1 MKKVIFTAC
10 LLIVVNL
17 TFGQKRE
24 FETNYF
30 KTYDSEKCYNLEIKF
45 LTNNRIVEKR
55 DGNNNSISLYFS
67 GIVSKEYNSR
77 GEYIEIFTS
86 KYALEEFGVYEYN
99 KLDKYSYVF
108 AYDQMNGN
116 LIYVYECQEGS
127 DNGKF
132 YFTEKGY
139 FKYCK
144 Q

>member
-1 MKKVIFTAC
+1 MKKVILTTC
-10 LLIVVNL
+10 LLIAVNL
-17 TFGQKRE
+17 TFSQIRE
-24 FETNYF
+24 FKTYYF
-30 KTYDSEKCYNLEIKF
+30 KTYNSERCYDLEIKF
-45 LTNNRIVEKR
+45 LTNNKIVEKK
-55 DGNNNSISLYFS
+55 DGNNNSVSLYFS

-139 FKYCK
+139 LKYCK
-144 Q
+144 